1 MKKHRAWE
9 IVKMLKGEQEPEQE
23 PEREPKREK
32 KKERECERE
41 RSRTARNL
49 QASIFAFDE
58 GYGTAYERFAFNKF
72 ASRMVR
78 KYNISTVLEIP
89 ADGIMGIPGI
99 KSMIFACVGCEVTVA
114 HPSKELLK
122 MSREIWNALG
132 LDANFVRAYWKDAGF
147 RENSF
152 DLVWNF
158 CVIEHIDAEEVVR
171 EMLCISKN
179 LIFMEIQNVFNI
191 GFPMHRLYHYLRK
204 EPWDHGN
211 PLKMNISYIKR
222 ILNRLNADIVEVG
235 ATDMPPWPDINMKI
249 SESGEK
255 NEKDWGN
262 IGNEIRPNVRLKCL
276 EEILYELEALQRTKL
291 RFKERLVLL
300 MFDIWHKFVE
310 SKMPTPLKIFFA
322 HHPYV
327 IARKRRNSE

>member
-1 MKKHRAWE
+1 MKAGVVMKVR
-9 IVKMLKGEQEPEQE
+9 M
-23 PEREPKREK
+23 
-32 KKERECERE
+32 RE
-41 RSRTARNL
+41 RTVFKNL
-49 QASIFAFDE
+49 QASILAFDE

-72 ASRMVR
+72 APQMVR
-78 KYNISTVLEIP
+78 KYNISTVLEMP

-99 KSMIFACVGCEVTVA
+99 NSMIFACLGCEVTVA

-122 MSREIWNALG
+122 VSREIWNTYG

-158 CVIEHIDAEEVVR
+158 CVIEHINTEEVVK
-171 EMLCISKN
+171 EMLRVSRN
-179 LIFMEIQNVFNI
+179 LIFVEIQNTFNI
-191 GFPMHRLYHYLRK
+191 SFLRNCLYYSIKRGHSDRRNSQK
-204 EPWDHGN
+204 IG
-211 PLKMNISYIKR
+211 ISYIKR

-249 SESGEK
+249 GESGEK
-255 NEKDWGN
+255 NEKDWKD
-262 IGNEIRPNVRLKCL
+262 IGNEIRPNVKLKCL
-276 EEILYELEALQRTKL
+276 EEILYELEALQHTKL
-291 RFKERLVLL
+291 PFKERLVLL

-310 SKMPTPLKIFFA
+310 SKMPAPLKIFFA

>member
-1 MKKHRAWE
+1 MKAGVVMKVR
-9 IVKMLKGEQEPEQE
+9 M
-23 PEREPKREK
+23 
-32 KKERECERE
+32 RE
-41 RSRTARNL
+41 RTVFKNL
-49 QASIFAFDE
+49 QASILAFDE

-72 ASRMVR
+72 ASQMVR
-78 KYNISTVLEIP
+78 KYNISTVLEMP

-99 KSMIFACVGCEVTVA
+99 NSMIFACLGCEVTVT

-122 MSREIWNALG
+122 VSREIWNTYG

-158 CVIEHIDAEEVVR
+158 CVIEHINVEEVVK
-171 EMLCISKN
+171 EMLRVSRN
-179 LIFMEIQNVFNI
+179 LIFVEIQNTFNI
-191 GFPMHRLYHYLRK
+191 SFLRHCLYYSIKRGHSDRRNSQK
-204 EPWDHGN
+204 IG
-211 PLKMNISYIKR
+211 ISYIKR

-249 SESGEK
+249 GESGEK
-255 NEKDWGN
+255 NGKDWKD
-262 IGNEIRPNVRLKCL
+262 IGNEIRPNVKLKCL
-276 EEILYELEALQRTKL
+276 EEILYELEALQHTKQP
-291 RFKERLVLL
+291 FKERLVLL

-310 SKMPTPLKIFFA
+310 SKMPAPLKIFFA